1 LLVDSCF
8 LRRNHRQVSTFNYQL
23 PTINYKNAVHLVKT
37 IIFVASKNYSEVMK
51 KVYSLV
57 ILAAC
62 CFMIGCSQ
70 TTNTAENNTS
80 GSAIEFETTEHDFG
94 TIPEKGDGT
103 FAFVFKNTGK
113 EPLILKNVRS
123 SCGCTIPEWPKE
135 PIKRGHKGTIKV
147 SYNTRITGNFSKSIS
162 VYSNA
167 AEEPVVL
174 RIKGKVEAA
183 AN

>member
-1 LLVDSCF
+1 
-8 LRRNHRQVSTFNYQL
+8 
-23 PTINYKNAVHLVKT
+23 
-37 IIFVASKNYSEVMK
+37 MK
-51 KVYSLV
+51 KVFTPF

-62 CFMIGCSQ
+62 WILSGCSQ
-70 TTNTAENNTS
+70 TSGTS
-80 GSAIEFETTEHDFG
+80 GNISGAGIKFETTEHDFG

-135 PIKRGHKGTIKV
+135 PIKRGNKGTIKV
-147 SYNTRITGNFSKSIS
+147 SYNTRITGSFHKDIT

-167 AEEPVVL
+167 EGDPVVL
-174 RIKGKVEAA
+174 KIKGKVEPA